1 MSINGERN
9 KELKRTQKRNELRE
23 KKKLKTVYTN
33 PHKNAFFVNLY
44 LHYFISRNIL
54 RDKTMDYK
62 KTPMKITLL
71 ISYVDK
77 KY

>member
-33 PHKNAFFVNLY
+33 PHKNAF
-44 LHYFISRNIL
+44 
-54 RDKTMDYK
+54 
-62 KTPMKITLL
+62 LL
-71 ISYVDK
+71 IFEDILLKQICMIFTLFYIQEFIK
-77 KY
+77 G